1 MAAAVG
7 AHRRGGV
14 LAGLGWGP
22 LAGLGKISYGV
33 YVLHWPLLVLF
44 NASVRY
50 RPMSVRGA
58 LMCAAWF
65 ALVVAVAWVSWR
77 FYEAPFL
84 ALKDRGPGRARL
96 PAPAVEAA

>member
-1 MAAAVG
+1 MVAA
-7 AHRRGGV
+7 
-14 LAGLGWGP
+14 LGWGP

-50 RPMSVRGA
+50 RPMTVRGG

-77 FYEAPFL
+77 FYESRFL
-84 ALKDRGPGRARL
+84 AWKDRGPGRAA
-96 PAPAVEAA
+96 APAIALEAA

>member
-7 AHRRGGV
+7 AHRRGGIV
-14 LAGLGWGP
+14 AGLGWGP

-50 RPMSVRGA
+50 RPMTVRGA

-84 ALKDRGPGRARL
+84 ALKDRGPGRARV
-96 PAPAVEAA
+96 PAPALEAA